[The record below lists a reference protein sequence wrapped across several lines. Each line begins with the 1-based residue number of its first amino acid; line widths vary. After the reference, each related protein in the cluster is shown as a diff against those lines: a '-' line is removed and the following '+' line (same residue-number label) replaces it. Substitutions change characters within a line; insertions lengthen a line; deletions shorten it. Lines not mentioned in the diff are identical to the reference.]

1 MEPFQQYLDPSTLA
15 RIRDLELKARRT
27 IEGLVS
33 GAHRSP
39 LQGVSVEF
47 AEHREY
53 VPGDDVRHI
62 DWKVFAKTER
72 FYLKRYEQE
81 TNLICHLVVD
91 ASQSMS
97 YSSGGKSKLDYACE
111 LAASLAYLVLR
122 QQDGVGIT
130 LFEDRIRYHVQASS
144 QATQLK
150 HLLHLLA
157 VCKPANHP
165 SRIGETLDELGE
177 RLKKR
182 CLIIVV
188 TDGFGDAEGIERG
201 LRHLGYKRHEIVFF
215 QILDGAEVDFGFRDM
230 TLFRGLESMPEAL
243 VEPRS
248 IRDAYLEAFGSFTR
262 QLGNACRSANAEYRQ
277 IRTDRPLDAVLVHYL
292 AGRKLRSKFGRQR
305 A

>member
-1 MEPFQQYLDPSTLA
+1 MEPFQQYLDPATLA

-81 TNLICHLVVD
+81 TNLICHIVVD
-91 ASQSMS
+91 ASQSMN
-97 YSSGGKSKLDYACE
+97 YSSGGKTKLDYACE
-111 LAASLAYLVLR
+111 LAAVLSYMVLR
-122 QQDGVGIT
+122 QQDSVGMT

-157 VCKPANHP
+157 VCKPSNYA
-165 SRIGETLDELGE
+165 SKIGEVLDELGE

-182 CLIIVV
+182 CLILVI
-188 TDGFGDAEGIERG
+188 TDGFSDAEALERG

-215 QILDGAEVDFGFRDM
+215 QILDGEELDFTFRNM
-230 TLFRGLESMPEAL
+230 TMFRGLENMPEAL
-243 VEPRS
+243 VEPSS
-248 IRDAYLEAFGSFTR
+248 IRDAYLESFSAFLR
-262 QLGNACRSANAEYRQ
+262 QLGGACRAANAEYQQ
-277 IRTDRPLDAVLVHYL
+277 IRTDRPLDGVLLQYL
-292 AGRKLRSKFGRQR
+292 AGRKMRSKFTRQR